1 MFGLPGVG
9 QRNHV
14 PVNQRINNYLR
25 DIRVLIPVMG
35 LISTLCV
42 EFQRSTGMITNEE
55 ANFNRFKN
63 IEIKGLAIQVI
74 FAMFVFNHIYQMYQ
88 NRPHGH
94 ENRNQ

>member
-1 MFGLPGVG
+1 MFRLPEVAQG
-9 QRNHV
+9 NHV
-14 PVNQRINNYLR
+14 PVNQRINNYLK
-25 DIRVLIPVMG
+25 DIRLLIPVLG

-55 ANFNRFKN
+55 ANINRGKN
-63 IEIKGLAIQVI
+63 IEIKALATLVI
-74 FAMFVFNHIYQMYQ
+74 FGIWVFNNMFQ